1 MAKGKYFFNPESL
14 NYHKVKPTF
23 INRVLKLLAYASA
36 SFAVAMFFY
45 IAFDFFFD
53 TPVERGYIQ
62 DNRQL
67 EQYYEA
73 LSKKRD
79 EVKVVITDLQKIDTN
94 IYRLLFGNDP
104 MNKPFSSN
112 QNIEFLLEKDI
123 NELADNLFSGTDSCM
138 VRIKKQK
145 RASVVLDKMI
155 KQAGDS
161 MYYIPSIQPV
171 ENPDLSRTAAGW
183 GYKMNPMYN
192 KIRRF
197 HYGMDYTAPS
207 GTEIYATAN
216 GIVEEADNS
225 AGSEGVKI
233 VINHLNGYKTVYS
246 HLENFIVRT
255 GQSVKIHDVIG
266 YVGNSGLSAAPH
278 LHYEIHYRGQRLN
291 PVNYY
296 FCDLTPKMYDKLI
309 ELSIRTGQSFD

>member
-14 NYHKVKPTF
+14 NYHKVKPTYLS
-23 INRVLKLLAYASA
+23 RVLKLLAYLSA

-45 IAFDFFFD
+45 VVFDFFFD
-53 TPVERGYIQ
+53 TPLERGYIQ
-62 DNRQL
+62 DNKQL
-67 EQYYEA
+67 EQNLEV

-79 EVKVVITDLQKIDTN
+79 DVKVVIKDLQNIDTN

-104 MNKPFSSN
+104 LSQPFSYN
-112 QNIEFLLEKDI
+112 QNMEALMDKDF
-123 NELADNLFSGTDSCM
+123 NELAEDLFTGTDSCM

-145 RASVVLDKMI
+145 RASVLLDKMI

-161 MYYIPSIQPV
+161 LFNIPSIQPV

-197 HYGMDYTAPS
+197 HNGMDFTAPS
-207 GTEIYATAN
+207 GTEVFATAD
-216 GIVEEADNS
+216 GVVEDADNS

-246 HLENFIVRT
+246 HLDNFTVRI
-255 GQSVKIHDVIG
+255 GQTIKRQDVIG
-266 YVGNSGLSAAPH
+266 HVGNSGLSAAPH
-278 LHYEIHYRGQRLN
+278 LHYEIHYMGQRLN

-296 FCDLTPKMYDKLI
+296 FCDLKPKMYNKLI
-309 ELSIRTGQSFD
+309 ELSLRTGQSFD